1 VPWLFGGPSGQRHD
15 QAHLLSHVLQ
25 LPLPALAALRARARP
40 AARGAGGARAA
51 AGAADARAAYAQ
63 LLRLLDGVA
72 ADEIDAALDALA
84 PDMAEPFVAREL
96 SRVLPA
102 GDGLFLGNSMPIRDM
117 DMYAAPPQRA
127 RAPPALGSP
136 RPGGLASGDPRSGRL
151 DGLTAALPYPY
162 PGSPDV
168 DVDDERGRP
177 SGAPGA
183 PAPCASGANGYWT
196 GRGGG
201 ADAEAAQG
209 AVAAGVGAPVAA
221 NRGASG
227 IDGVLSTAAGC
238 VPSAPWRAGCPPW
251 LGCACLYGKLGCLV
265 QVARLY
271 PKLTI
276 NQTEVT
282 DGSIASSASGGM
294 TA

>member
-1 VPWLFGGPSGQRHD
+1 MPWLFGGPSGQRHD

-25 LPLPALAALRARARP
+25 LPLPALAALLERALP
-40 AARGAGGARAA
+40 AARGAAGARAA

-136 RPGGLASGDPRSGRL
+136 RPGGPASGDPRSGRL
-151 DGLTAALPYPY
+151 DGLTAASRLPDS
-162 PGSPDV
+162 GSPDV
-168 DVDDERGRP
+168 AAHGEHGHP

-183 PAPCASGANGYWT
+183 CEPGGSDADGHWPGRGSGAN
-196 GRGGG
+196 
-201 ADAEAAQG
+201 ADPAQG

-251 LGCACLYGKLGCLV
+251 LECACLFGKLGCLV

-276 NQTEVT
+276 N
-282 DGSIASSASGGM
+282 
-294 TA
+294 

>member
-25 LPLPALAALRARARP
+25 LPLPALAALLERALP
-40 AARGAGGARAA
+40 AAGGAAGARAA

-136 RPGGLASGDPRSGRL
+136 RPGGPASGDPRSGRL
-151 DGLTAALPYPY
+151 DGLTAASRLPDS
-162 PGSPDV
+162 GSPDV
-168 DVDDERGRP
+168 AAHGEHGHP

-183 PAPCASGANGYWT
+183 CEPGGSDADGHWPGRGSGAN
-196 GRGGG
+196 
-201 ADAEAAQG
+201 ADPAQG

-251 LGCACLYGKLGCLV
+251 LECACLFGKLGCLV

-276 NQTEVT
+276 N
-282 DGSIASSASGGM
+282 
-294 TA
+294 

>member
-25 LPLPALAALRARARP
+25 LPLPALAALLERALP
-40 AARGAGGARAA
+40 AARAASGERAA
-51 AGAADARAAYAQ
+51 ADAAGARAAYAR

-72 ADEIDAALDALA
+72 ADEIDAALDGLA

-117 DMYAAPPQRA
+117 DMYATAPQRA
-127 RAPPALGSP
+127 RAPPALGFP
-136 RPGGLASGDPRSGRL
+136 RPGGPADGDARSGRL
-151 DGLTAALPYPY
+151 DGLTAASPSLDPAS
-162 PGSPDV
+162 PGVAADG
-168 DVDDERGRP
+168 ERGRV
-177 SGAPGA
+177 SGAAAARAPGA
-183 PAPCASGANGYWT
+183 SDADGCWP

-201 ADAEAAQG
+201 ADADQAQG
-209 AVAAGVGAPVAA
+209 AVTAGVGAPVAA

-238 VPSAPWRAGCPPW
+238 APSAPQPAGAPGPARSARASRVHG
-251 LGCACLYGKLGCLV
+251 
-265 QVARLY
+265 
-271 PKLTI
+271 
-276 NQTEVT
+276 
-282 DGSIASSASGGM
+282 
-294 TA
+294 

>member
-25 LPLPALAALRARARP
+25 LPLPALAALLERALP
-40 AARGAGGARAA
+40 AARGAAGARAA

-136 RPGGLASGDPRSGRL
+136 RPGGPASGDPRSGRL
-151 DGLTAALPYPY
+151 DGLTAASRLPDS
-162 PGSPDV
+162 GSPDV
-168 DVDDERGRP
+168 AAHGEHGHP

-183 PAPCASGANGYWT
+183 CEPGGSDADGHWPGRGSGAN
-196 GRGGG
+196 
-201 ADAEAAQG
+201 ADPAQG

-251 LGCACLYGKLGCLV
+251 LECACLFGKLGCLV

-276 NQTEVT
+276 N
-282 DGSIASSASGGM
+282 
-294 TA
+294 